1 MSPPLIKA
9 SMIRAELG
17 YLADQIG
24 RLEAG
29 GIDALHFDVE
39 DDGDNQTILIGPAF
53 IRGLRKYTKLPFD
66 VHVRF
71 GQPDRSVDQ
80 FLDAGADCLMLQLEM
95 CVAPEVALSHI
106 RDRGCRA
113 GLAIYPDTAATALAS
128 LLDLCDEIN
137 VMTVAPGRPGRLIE
151 KGVDSVRAVTDMDE
165 LGERTFWIDCDVI
178 QADGGTRTASVAGA
192 FVALADAVAVIR
204 KKGLIKKNPL
214 KDYLAAV
221 SVGKVGGEMLADLC
235 YAEDSIA
242 DVDLNLVMTGKGE
255 FVEVQGTAER
265 CAFSQEELQKFLS
278 LGWSGIK
285 ALVKVQQDLVG
296 ALR

>member
-151 KGVDSVRAVTDMDE
+151 KGVDSVRAVTDMVTDRG
-165 LGERTFWIDCDVI
+165 LKLLV
-178 QADGGTRTASVAGA
+178 QADGAVSMETRDVLVRAGA
-192 FVALADAVAVIR
+192 AALIAGYPIFSRADF
-204 KKGLIKKNPL
+204 G
-214 KDYLAAV
+214 AAI
-221 SVGKVGGEMLADLC
+221 
-235 YAEDSIA
+235 AELRHGVPDI
-242 DVDLNLVMTGKGE
+242 
-255 FVEVQGTAER
+255 
-265 CAFSQEELQKFLS
+265 S
-278 LGWSGIK
+278 L
-285 ALVKVQQDLVG
+285 
-296 ALR
+296 LR